1 MQLLLVVSEHFF
13 TKSIGHFLVQ
23 MAETINLNLNIW
35 NKKTNLFLDN
45 VRGKRPLCSGT
56 NSISGGTFSEK
67 AFLAGTQYFR
77 NEKKK
82 LEIINIKWQLDYI
95 LSWGQNDTKKTYHMA
110 CTRNKQWA
118 TNAKLFYFQ
127 LFHHYIHTVWQY
139 RLPSFQAD
147 IQNWKDFCIKINIP
161 KGNCFYFRFKYKQ
174 IWGEKIG
181 KKTKKF

>member
-1 MQLLLVVSEHFF
+1 
-13 TKSIGHFLVQ
+13 
-23 MAETINLNLNIW
+23 MAETINLNSNIW

-45 VRGKRPLCSGT
+45 VRGKRPLCRGT
-56 NSISGGTFSEK
+56 HSISGGTFSEK

-127 LFHHYIHTVWQY
+127 LFHHLHTYSMAIWAAEFSSGCTKLERYPKEVFLILRI
-139 RLPSFQAD
+139 RLMGRCQKLGFILLSKV
-147 IQNWKDFCIKINIP
+147 I
-161 KGNCFYFRFKYKQ
+161 
-174 IWGEKIG
+174 
-181 KKTKKF
+181 

>member
-1 MQLLLVVSEHFF
+1 MEIGMFFGVWLIVCATVHETHFSNSARVISWC
-13 TKSIGHFLVQ
+13 KWLNP
-23 MAETINLNLNIW
+23 INISLNIW
-35 NKKTNLFLDN
+35 GKNAHLFLDI
-45 VRGKRPLCSGT
+45 VRVKRPVCSGA

-77 NEKKK
+77 SEKKK

-127 LFHHYIHTVWQY
+127 LFHHYIHTVHCTGQ
-139 RLPSFQAD
+139 
-147 IQNWKDFCIKINIP
+147 
-161 KGNCFYFRFKYKQ
+161 FKES
-174 IWGEKIG
+174 GS
-181 KKTKKF
+181 